1 MDRSVSYRIII
12 LRRPDGYLAWAP
24 AFPELTAREHSARA
38 AYHVLK
44 QAITKELSDGIAISK
59 PAPADPVV
67 QTRTLRIDLVYL
79 REKEELR

>member
-1 MDRSVSYRIII
+1 MDRSASYRIII
-12 LRRPDGYLAWAP
+12 LHRPDGYLAWAP
-24 AFPELTAREHSARA
+24 AFPELTAREHSGRA

-44 QAITKELSDGIAISK
+44 QAITKQISANIAISQ
-59 PAPADPVV
+59 PPPTDPVV